1 MKRLLLALFLLL
13 VGSHVHAQIV
23 TVNGQI
29 RHRSEY
35 DAKELA
41 AAGDSSAFHLL
52 RTRLSATARPNE
64 HVSAFIQIQDS
75 RMFGD
80 EDPGRGRGTL
90 DGDANQLD
98 VHQAYLGVQI
108 PGISGLS
115 ARVGRQEFVY
125 GNQRLVGSVGWSNIG
140 RTFDGAVLKLDN
152 ENVAADFFA
161 AQLVGPDEMPG
172 TQNLFGLFTDWTI
185 TGDHSVDVFALLDN
199 DTNELT
205 AGPDAGDGRLTRF
218 TPGLRLHGSPDAFD
232 YTLEAV
238 YQTGNVATADDAA
251 RSSISAYLLGAA
263 AGYSTGSARFGAG
276 YTRLS
281 GDDNPTDN
289 ESQTFNTLFATNH
302 KFYGFMDYFPSLSG
316 SAGLTDV
323 ELSVAASLSRAV
335 RVKLGAHHFAT
346 AVSSPGVSSTLGQ
359 EIDVSA
365 TYLGLDAF
373 QITAGASMF
382 VPGDILET
390 TLGSDAT
397 YWLYLTFMVSF

>member
-41 AAGDSSAFHLL
+41 AAGDSFAFHLL

-302 KFYGFMDYFPSLSG
+302 KFYGFMDYFPRLSG
-316 SAGLTDV
+316 SAGLQDV